1 MTWPARGSLV
11 WRLYALGLAQL
22 VLLAAAVILVGYLLR
37 EVLHSVPTGEA
48 PPRDGPALGAPPGPA
63 PPAPGLDGPGG
74 RGGPGGHGERADRA
88 PPGEPGPGSRRGPPG
103 LPWGPLATFFASGVF
118 IVGVGAVLS
127 WRWMARP
134 LAELSKVAR
143 ALGSGDLKARARL
156 QRADELGELGRGFD
170 DMAERVEG
178 LVLTQKELLA
188 NVSHELRTPL
198 ARIRVALDI
207 ASEGDALAARAS
219 LEEIAVDL
227 GELEGMIDDILTT
240 TRMDLQS
247 GSHRSTGFALRL
259 AIVPPASIIEQASER
274 FRTRYPERPLVV
286 EVAEDLPPIHADAT
300 LFRRVIDN
308 LLDNAHKYSPPEQ
321 PITLSLRGG
330 PDAVVFEVRDR
341 GMGIAERDLP
351 RVFEPFF
358 RAERSRSRGT
368 GGVGLGLT
376 LARRIVEAH
385 AGRIELSSETGGGT
399 RASVRMDAGSGV

>member
-1 MTWPARGSLV
+1 MKWPARGSLV

-22 VLLAAAVILVGYLLR
+22 VLLAAAVLFVGYLLR
-37 EVLHSVPTGEA
+37 EVLHTA
-48 PPRDGPALGAPPGPA
+48 PPTDGPPGADPPGLGAPPGP
-63 PPAPGLDGPGG
+63 PPLERRAPGDRGP
-74 RGGPGGHGERADRA
+74 RHE
-88 PPGEPGPGSRRGPPG
+88 PPRHGPPG
-103 LPWGPLATFFASGVF
+103 VPWAPLATFFASGVL

-134 LAELSKVAR
+134 LADLSKVAR
-143 ALGSGDLKARARL
+143 ALGSGDLKARAQLARS
-156 QRADELGELGRGFD
+156 DELGELGRGFD
-170 DMAERVEG
+170 DMAERIEG
-178 LVLTQKELLA
+178 LVLAQKELLA

-207 ASEGDALAARAS
+207 ANEGDALAARAS
-219 LEEIAVDL
+219 LEEITLDL

-240 TRMDLQS
+240 TRMDLQT
-247 GSHRSTGFALRL
+247 GAHRTTGFALRL
-259 AIVPPASIIEQASER
+259 DNVRPSSIVERASER
-274 FRTRYPERPLVV
+274 FRARYPERALVV
-286 EVAEDLPPIHADAT
+286 EAADALPPIHVDAT

-308 LLDNAHKYSPPEQ
+308 LLDNAQKYSPPEQ
-321 PITLSLRGG
+321 AITLWVRSSS
-330 PDAVVFEVRDR
+330 DAVVFEVLDH

-385 AGRIELSSETGGGT
+385 GGRIELSSEAGRGT
-399 RASVRMDAGSGV
+399 RACVSVGPSPL

>member
-1 MTWPARGSLV
+1 MNTISLKWPARNSLV
-11 WRLYALGLAQL
+11 WRLYALGLVQL
-22 VLLAAAVILVGYLLR
+22 VLLAGAVVLVGYLLR
-37 EVLHSVPTGEA
+37 ALLHE
-48 PPRDGPALGAPPGPA
+48 
-63 PPAPGLDGPGG
+63 
-74 RGGPGGHGERADRA
+74 
-88 PPGEPGPGSRRGPPG
+88 GPPG
-103 LPWGPLATFFASGVF
+103 GFAEPGANTALERPEPPAAQVRRPGPPASPGHHGPPPGVPLGPLLTFFASGVL

-127 WRWMARP
+127 WRWMAQP

-143 ALGSGDLKARARL
+143 ALGSGDLKARAEL
-156 QRADELGELGRGFD
+156 DRADEIGELGRGFD
-170 DMAERVEG
+170 EMAERVEG

-207 ASEGDALAARAS
+207 ASEGDALAARNS

-247 GSHRSTGFALRL
+247 GAHRTTGFSLRRGS
-259 AIVPPASIIEQASER
+259 VPPLSIAERAAER
-274 FRTRYPERPLVV
+274 FRSRYPERRLNLVL
-286 EVAEDLPPIHADAT
+286 EAALGEIHVDAT

-308 LLDNAHKYSPPEQ
+308 LLDNAHKYSPAGAE
-321 PITLSLRGG
+321 ITLEVRAEGG
-330 PDAVVFEVRDR
+330 EVVFEVIDA
-341 GMGIAERDLP
+341 GMGISDKDLA

-376 LARRIVEAH
+376 LAKRIIDAH
-385 AGRIELSSETGGGT
+385 GGSIALSSQVGRGT
-399 RASVRMDAGSGV
+399 RAQIRLAS